1 MESIL
6 RSKTNLILNYPL
18 SMHDIVFSH
27 SYFYQLDPKQWKN
40 KTPFPPLGT
49 IYTAAFLRANNYS
62 VELFDTN
69 LLSSP
74 KTLDAFLKKIKP
86 SYFVIYDDGFNYLT
100 KMCLTTMREAAF
112 EMIATAKKHQCK
124 VIVCSSDATDHFEKY
139 LNAKADFIIQGEGE
153 LTLKELLDAL
163 EAKESYKKIKGIV
176 YKEQDQTIVNP
187 GRPVS
192 NNLDQFPLPAWDLID
207 MESYKAIWK
216 SGGKSF
222 TLNIA
227 TTRGCPFKCNW
238 CAKPIYGNRYNSHSP
253 EYIVE
258 HLSYLKQTY
267 GVDHF
272 WMCDDIFGLK
282 PNWVQEFNE
291 KLKEKQLSIS
301 YYIQSRVDLLLQSDT
316 IDALAESGLE
326 EVWVGAE
333 SGSQKILDAMD
344 KGITVS
350 QIYEATN
357 LLKNK
362 GIRVAFFIQFGY
374 LGETKEDIQ
383 KTIAMIKE
391 LQPDNLGVS
400 VSYPLPGTKFYDKVK
415 EDLQLKANWTDS
427 DDLAMMFQGTFNSK
441 YYKKLH
447 RYVHK
452 EYRKS
457 QAVQN
462 FKSVLKQ
469 PSTLFSYSKL
479 RSMALYFYYAPSLKL
494 DALQLQNMQH
504 KNA

>member
-1 MESIL
+1 
-6 RSKTNLILNYPL
+6 
-18 SMHDIVFSH
+18 MHDIVFSH
-27 SYFYQLDPKQWKN
+27 SYFYRLDPKQWKN

-49 IYTAAFLRANNYS
+49 IYTAAFLRAHNYS

-74 KTLDAFLKKIKP
+74 ETLEAFFKKTNP

-100 KMCLTTMREAAF
+100 KMCLTAMREAAF
-112 EMIATAKKHQCK
+112 EMIATAKTYNCTA
-124 VIVCSSDATDHFEKY
+124 IVCSSDATDHYEKY
-139 LNAKADFIIQGEGE
+139 LDAKADFIIQGEGE
-153 LTLKELLDAL
+153 LTLKELIDTL
-163 EAKESYKKIKGIV
+163 EAKENIKDIKGIV
-176 YKEQDQTIVNP
+176 YREEGQTIVNP
-187 GRPVS
+187 KRPVT
-192 NNLDQFPLPAWDLID
+192 NDLDQFPLPAWDLVD
-207 MESYKAIWK
+207 MEAYKAIWE

-222 TLNIA
+222 TLNMA

-238 CAKPIYGNRYNSHSP
+238 CAKPIYGNRYNTHSP
-253 EYIVE
+253 EYIVKHIA
-258 HLSYLKQTY
+258 HLKETY
-267 GVDHF
+267 GVDRF

-291 KLKEKQLSIS
+291 KLNEAQLSIS
-301 YYIQSRVDLLLQSDT
+301 YYIQSRVDLLLQADT
-316 IDALAESGLE
+316 IEALAESGLE

-344 KGITVS
+344 KGITVQ
-350 QIYEATN
+350 QIYKASK
-357 LLKNK
+357 LLKAK

-383 KTIAMIKE
+383 KTIDMIKE

-415 EDLQLKANWTDS
+415 DDLKLKANWTDS
-427 DDLAMMFQGTFNSK
+427 DELAMMFQGTFNSK

-462 FKSVLKQ
+462 FKSLLKQ
-469 PSTLFSYSKL
+469 PSNLFSYSKL
-479 RSMALYFYYAPSLKL
+479 RSMALYFYYAPSSKL
-494 DALQLQNMQH
+494 DAFQLQNMQH